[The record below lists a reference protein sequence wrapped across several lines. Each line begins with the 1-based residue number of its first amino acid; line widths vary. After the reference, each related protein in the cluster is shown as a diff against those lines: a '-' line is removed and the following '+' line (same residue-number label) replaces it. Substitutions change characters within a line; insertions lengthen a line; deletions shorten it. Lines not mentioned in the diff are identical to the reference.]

1 MKDKRGEIIDKFET
15 ILSFHKTLGKKGNL
29 QTKFR
34 ISSYEKIIK
43 ILKGF
48 KNPITSSKDVEGI
61 PGIGKSTL
69 EKIDIIIKTGTHP
82 LYEEV
87 MENPQ
92 YKAIIQFE
100 GIWGIG
106 VEKAREL
113 VIKDKIYDIDEL
125 RRGVESGEIE
135 LNDQQKMG
143 LKYYED
149 LRERIPRKEITEFTK
164 LLKKKMKKY
173 GMKIENAGSYRL
185 GKKDSGDID
194 LIFYKKNMKNHT
206 SYAKSELIDNIINE
220 MREDGI
226 LEYIF
231 SKGSQKVIG
240 IIKNPENNKY
250 RQMDIMFVDEEEL
263 PWYLLYFG
271 SDKEFSKKIRRM
283 AIEKGYKL
291 SEKGLF
297 DRRTGKKIQ
306 FIPKSEKN
314 IFTFL
319 NIPYIPPKKR
329 V

>member
-1 MKDKRGEIIDKFET
+1 MRDKRGEIIDKFET

-43 ILKGF
+43 SLKNYN
-48 KNPITSSKDVEGI
+48 KPIKSLKDVEGI
-61 PGIGKSTL
+61 PGIGKSSL

-87 MENPQ
+87 ISNPQ
-92 YKAIIQFE
+92 YKSILDFE
-100 GIWGIG
+100 SIWGIG
-106 VEKAREL
+106 VEKAQEL
-113 VIKDKIYDIDEL
+113 VLEDGIDTIEEL
-125 RRGVESGEIE
+125 REAVERGEVE
-135 LNDQQKMG
+135 LNEQQRMG

-149 LRERIPRKEITEFTK
+149 LRERIPRKEIKEFTN
-164 LLKKKMKKY
+164 LLKRKMKKY
-173 GMKIENAGSYRL
+173 GIKIENAGSYRL

-206 SYAKSELIDNIINE
+206 SYAKTELIDNIVNE

-240 IIKNPENNKY
+240 IIKNPETNKY
-250 RQMDIMFVDEEEL
+250 RQMDVMFVDEEEL

-297 DRRTGKKIQ
+297 DRKSGKKIQ
-306 FIPKSEKN
+306 FIPKKEKN

-319 NIPYIPPKKR
+319 NIPYIPPKNR
-329 V
+329 I

>member
-1 MKDKRGEIIDKFET
+1 MEDKREEIIDKFET
-15 ILSFHKTLGKKGNL
+15 ILSFHKTLGKKGNLQFRQGRNSWLSPQGNL

-48 KNPITSSKDVEGI
+48 KNPITSSKNVEGI

-125 RRGVESGEIE
+125 RRRVESGEIE

-164 LLKKKMKKY
+164 LLKKKIYSTLRK
-173 GMKIENAGSYRL
+173 
-185 GKKDSGDID
+185 
-194 LIFYKKNMKNHT
+194 
-206 SYAKSELIDNIINE
+206 
-220 MREDGI
+220 
-226 LEYIF
+226 
-231 SKGSQKVIG
+231 
-240 IIKNPENNKY
+240 
-250 RQMDIMFVDEEEL
+250 
-263 PWYLLYFG
+263 
-271 SDKEFSKKIRRM
+271 
-283 AIEKGYKL
+283 
-291 SEKGLF
+291 
-297 DRRTGKKIQ
+297 
-306 FIPKSEKN
+306 
-314 IFTFL
+314 
-319 NIPYIPPKKR
+319 
-329 V
+329 